1 MEEKRKYRRLPIKL
15 RLAINELFRQDND
28 ILENLHIK
36 AEVINISRD
45 GIGFRTTSRI
55 PIDYYFDCKIEFSEI
70 DYFYGVVKII
80 REENHEDSYIYG
92 CQFVGLAGF
101 LADKVDEYER
111 KMW

>member
-1 MEEKRKYRRLPIKL
+1 MEEKRKYKRLPIKL
-15 RLAINELFRQDND
+15 KLAINELFRQDQD
-28 ILENLHIK
+28 ILENLHIS

-45 GIGFRTTSRI
+45 GIGFRTVSQI
-55 PIDYYFDCKIEFSEI
+55 PLEYYFDCKIEFSKE

-80 REENHEDSYIYG
+80 REEIHEDSYIYG

-111 KMW
+111 KM